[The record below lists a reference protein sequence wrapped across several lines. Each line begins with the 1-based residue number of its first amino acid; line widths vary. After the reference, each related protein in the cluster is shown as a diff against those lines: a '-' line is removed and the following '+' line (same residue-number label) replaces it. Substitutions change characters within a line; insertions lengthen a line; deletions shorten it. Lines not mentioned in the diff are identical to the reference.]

1 MSKPI
6 SIIQA
11 LRSSRKLIKD
21 LRLAHVYVLMYTN
34 TAVLQIKTKTITNV
48 SYTAA
53 LLLKMN
59 E

>member
-21 LRLAHVYVLMYTN
+21 LSLAHVYVLMYTN